1 MKNSFGEYQ
10 NVLVLGSNSDIAN
23 AILKKL
29 HISPDAKIVRLGIS
43 EMADYILDLNAKF
56 DEQVIENSFN
66 GADIDLFIL
75 ASGMLGSIAPESSV
89 SQMVE
94 QCNIN
99 FTNSI
104 AALKTVS
111 EKMLWQG
118 HGSILVISSVAS
130 LRPRQENYIYGATKA
145 GLDFYARGLSDY
157 LHNSGVNVCIVRP
170 GFVVTK
176 MTKRLGNRPF
186 SITPEHVALLSV
198 KGLSKSKSLVYAPSV
213 LKYLFIIVRILP
225 KRIFLKLK

>member
-1 MKNSFGEYQ
+1 MKNSFGDYQ
-10 NVLVLGSNSDIAN
+10 NILVLGSNSDIAN
-23 AILKKL
+23 AILDKL
-29 HISPDAKIVRLGIS
+29 NISADAKIVRLGIS
-43 EMADYILDLNAKF
+43 DKADYILDLNAKF
-56 DEQVIENSFN
+56 DEQVIKNSFN

-75 ASGMLGSIAPESSV
+75 ASGILGGIAPEYEV
-89 SQMVE
+89 SQIIE

-157 LHNSGVNVCIVRP
+157 LRNSGVHICIIRP
-170 GFVVTK
+170 GFVMTK
-176 MTKRLGNRPF
+176 MTKGLNRRPF
-186 SITPEHVALLSV
+186 SISPEQVAFLSV
-198 KGLSKSKSLVYAPSV
+198 KGLSKNKSLLYAPNI
-213 LKYLFIIVRILP
+213 LKYLFIILRILP
-225 KRIFLKLK
+225 RRLFLKLK